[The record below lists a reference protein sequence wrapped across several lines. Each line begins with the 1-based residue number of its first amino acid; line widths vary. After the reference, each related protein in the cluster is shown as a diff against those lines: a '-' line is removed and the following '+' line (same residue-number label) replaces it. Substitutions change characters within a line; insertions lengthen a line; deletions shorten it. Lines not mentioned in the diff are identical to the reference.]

1 MRCKGSHFDYNQQT
15 FSNFFQLMAKKSGN
29 HIFGEVGADS
39 GMTAA
44 PIKLSV
50 GENVKDDNG
59 ANDGYGLLHIEA
71 GHGEQIR
78 AAGFASVE
86 EFVEA
91 VARNYNTIR
100 EGGIFAGNHTYLW
113 EISDGHNNTLFIQLS
128 RDGSYWNVNSAGIC
142 KKKYSRR
149 KQEVFTRPA
158 LEPDTNTDTS
168 GVDSGQANGVTTPAG
183 NSPQTSESKVGEN
196 PASDQAKG
204 GKVTENQSS
213 SGVQAAL
220 SAAEHETNT
229 EPSEAQKGEALTI
242 SQDSV
247 QAGVQAGV
255 QAPAEEKPQEGQK
268 MVDKQRADREG
279 TGQPTQKE
287 SKKGNG
293 TKNAQQNKKQP
304 ANQSAMSK
312 EKIDGNPRPLDK
324 QEAAMRDALVGLL
337 RGAGVEVVT
346 DAQEGQRVL
355 DEANGE
361 TRLQAKK
368 EHLKPSPPLAMKG
381 VNKPS
386 FQVLTERRY

>member
-1 MRCKGSHFDYNQQT
+1 MTNSLLLLSAKL
-15 FSNFFQLMAKKSGN
+15 FQEAN
-29 HIFGEVGADS
+29 E
-39 GMTAA
+39 
-44 PIKLSV
+44 KLSV

-59 ANDGYGLLHIEA
+59 ANHGYGLLHIEA

-78 AAGFASVE
+78 AAGFALIE

-91 VARNYNTIR
+91 VARNYDTIR
-100 EGGIFAGNHTYLW
+100 KGGIVAGNQTYLL
-113 EISDGHNNTLFIQLS
+113 EISDEHNNTLFIQLS
-128 RDGSYWNVNSAGIC
+128 RDGSYWNVNSAGIFN
-142 KKKYSRR
+142 KKYSRR

-158 LEPDTNTDTS
+158 VEPDTNTDTS

-183 NSPQTSESKVGEN
+183 NSPQTSESKVGVN

-229 EPSEAQKGEALTI
+229 EPTEAQKGEALTI

-247 QAGVQAGV
+247 QAGGQAGV

-293 TKNAQQNKKQP
+293 TENAQQNKKQP

-324 QEAAMRDALVGLL
+324 HEAAMRDALVGLL

-381 VNKPS
+381 INKPS

>member
-1 MRCKGSHFDYNQQT
+1 M
-15 FSNFFQLMAKKSGN
+15 
-29 HIFGEVGADS
+29 
-39 GMTAA
+39 
-44 PIKLSV
+44 
-50 GENVKDDNG
+50 
-59 ANDGYGLLHIEA
+59 
-71 GHGEQIR
+71 
-78 AAGFASVE
+78 
-86 EFVEA
+86 
-91 VARNYNTIR
+91 
-100 EGGIFAGNHTYLW
+100 
-113 EISDGHNNTLFIQLS
+113 
-128 RDGSYWNVNSAGIC
+128 
-142 KKKYSRR
+142 
-149 KQEVFTRPA
+149 
-158 LEPDTNTDTS
+158 
-168 GVDSGQANGVTTPAG
+168 
-183 NSPQTSESKVGEN
+183 
-196 PASDQAKG
+196 
-204 GKVTENQSS
+204 
-213 SGVQAAL
+213 

-229 EPSEAQKGEALTI
+229 EPTEAQKGEALTI

-279 TGQPTQKE
+279 TGQPKQKE

-293 TKNAQQNKKQP
+293 TENAQQNKKQP

>member
-1 MRCKGSHFDYNQQT
+1 MGSICYLGRDVTN
-15 FSNFFQLMAKKSGN
+15 SLLLLSAKLFQEAN
-29 HIFGEVGADS
+29 E
-39 GMTAA
+39 
-44 PIKLSV
+44 KLSV

-59 ANDGYGLLHIEA
+59 ANHGYGLLHIEA

-91 VARNYNTIR
+91 VARNYDTFR
-100 EGGIFAGNHTYLW
+100 EGGIIAGNQTYLL
-113 EISDGHNNTLFIQLS
+113 EISYEHNNTLFIQLS
-128 RDGSYWNVNSAGIC
+128 RDGSYWNVNSAGIF
-142 KKKYSRR
+142 KMKYSRR

-158 LEPDTNTDTS
+158 VEPDTNTDTS

-183 NSPQTSESKVGEN
+183 NSPQTSESKVGVN

-229 EPSEAQKGEALTI
+229 EPTEAQKGEALTI
-242 SQDSV
+242 SQDS
-247 QAGVQAGV
+247 VQAGV

-268 MVDKQRADREG
+268 MVDKQRADRAG
-279 TGQPTQKE
+279 TGQPKQKE

-293 TKNAQQNKKQP
+293 TENAQQNKKQP

-361 TRLQAKK
+361 TCLQAKK

-381 VNKPS
+381 INKPS